1 MDSTETNNSI
11 DQRIER
17 LNQRFSETYYRM
29 EIDGR
34 SFFIPKTERV
44 FAFAVG
50 YIWTDC
56 LVLEY
61 AETEDDLRVNRLEDG
76 DSFSMDMTED
86 AMYEAMIAEIES

>member
-1 MDSTETNNSI
+1 MTSTETRRS
-11 DQRIER
+11 RVEA
-17 LNQRFSETYYRM
+17 LNRRFSEKYYKM

-34 SFFIPKTERV
+34 PFFIPGTEGA
-44 FAFAVG
+44 FAFAVDFIG
-50 YIWTDC
+50 NDA

-61 AETEDDLRVNRLEDG
+61 AETEDDLIVNRLEDG